1 MPRRPSNT
9 SAPNIASRKCSKRC
23 GQNGLAPWNPTISL
37 APEDRLR
44 APKRASAYEKK
55 PGASAVPCV
64 SGNCEKPSC
73 FVRSGRDGGSFAP
86 VESSSSRAEGPP
98 PPPVI
103 AHSVGWAP
111 LPSVPPT
118 ICMREGPWPDEGT
131 GVGRKR
137 SSCEGC
143 DKAIFPIKSSGY
155 IFIPDA
161 NLAKMA
167 G

>member
-98 PPPVI
+98 PPSLRTPWD
-103 AHSVGWAP
+103 GLLCLLF
-111 LPSVPPT
+111 LPRSA
-118 ICMREGPWPDEGT
+118 CEKDRGRMREQASAE
-131 GVGRKR
+131 
-137 SSCEGC
+137 
-143 DKAIFPIKSSGY
+143 SGARARDVTRQY
-155 IFIPDA
+155 FQ
-161 NLAKMA
+161 
-167 G
+167 